1 MVVKE
6 YRNEINYTHQLHDRQ
21 NELHRNKRVLDCIS
35 MHLQTTIDSIGRSF
49 CYVDMPQEVC
59 ARCDNR
65 SRCHLAVK
73 ALERNTY

>member
-1 MVVKE
+1 MTTKF
-6 YRNEINYTHQLHDRQ
+6 RNELNYTHGIHDKQ
-21 NELHRNKRVLDCIS
+21 NELHRNRLVLECIGK
-35 MHLQTTIDSIGRSF
+35 HLETAVDSIGRSF
-49 CYVDMPQEVC
+49 CYVDLPQEVC

>member
-1 MVVKE
+1 MTIRYK
-6 YRNEINYTHQLHDRQ
+6 NELNYTHDLISKQ
-21 NELHRNKRVLDCIS
+21 NELHRNKRVLECIS
-35 MHLQTTIDSIGRSF
+35 KHLETTIDSVGRSF